1 MVPWYLSFL
10 ASWIDAAGAD
20 RLDCLLVTYEQMNAD
35 KPGTLKAICD
45 HQGIDKSAEACAKA
59 VGWTE
64 GVRVR
69 TRKNK
74 AVAGRGEDAL
84 SAEQK
89 ARIARLAACYHDI
102 DLSPIGL

>member
-1 MVPWYLSFL
+1 M
-10 ASWIDAAGAD
+10 ASWIDAAVAD

-45 HQGIDKSAEACAKA
+45 HRGIDKSAEACAKA
-59 VGWTE
+59 VGWAE
-64 GVRVR
+64 GDRVS
-69 TRKNK
+69 TRNNK
-74 AVAGRGEDAL
+74 AVAGRGGDAL

-89 ARIARLAACYHDI
+89 ARIACLAACYHDI